1 MRVYECVYAC
11 NSCPCLS
18 VCNACPC
25 LSALASLPPELSSA
39 LQEASS
45 FTVATFGA
53 IEEANTGQA
62 LRRAA
67 AADDQLSLL
76 LCFYVSEGG
85 VMRMAEQ

>member
-1 MRVYECVYAC
+1 MCVRAYESVY
-11 NSCPCLS
+11 S
-18 VCNACPC
+18 CNACAC